1 MAMAMPVKNVT
12 HGIHY
17 NQIDEEHG
25 REKNRLVTNLKIIH
39 WKGKLKESKF
49 LFFFGLYYRLKKKKK
64 LVM

>member
-25 REKNRLVTNLKIIH
+25 REKNRPVTNLKIIH

-49 LFFFGLYYRLKKKKK
+49 LFFFFWTLL
-64 LVM
+64 